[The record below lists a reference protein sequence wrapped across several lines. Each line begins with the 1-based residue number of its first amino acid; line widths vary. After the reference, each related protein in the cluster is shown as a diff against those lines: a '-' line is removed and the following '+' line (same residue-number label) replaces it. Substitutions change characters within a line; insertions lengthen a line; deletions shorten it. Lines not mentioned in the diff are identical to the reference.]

1 MRASRWTARIITAVI
16 ALLLAP
22 IAVGMVATGGAQWR
36 FAATA
41 ANAGLELSGAIA
53 PGLQLAIGIA
63 LLVGIVLTGIWSSAG
78 LLAAGALGL
87 AALLF
92 SSVPALMMGM
102 YRLLANSLPREWL
115 DGLIAGV
122 PLTILPALGGLGLA
136 LAALRRRPG
145 PLAIGGTIGGL
156 IGIPLALLAGGVAIA
171 WGAGAVATQV
181 MRFARLDVMPLV
193 ALAIVGGTLL
203 IVAALAAVRWSPYAL
218 VLPGIILVTL
228 NVVVLLGS
236 PALVFGMLRPFG
248 IEAANMLMRLLEL
261 CVPLTVGI
269 LYLAFT
275 ATALIVRRRSLRAQ
289 AA

>member
-1 MRASRWTARIITAVI
+1 M
-16 ALLLAP
+16 
-22 IAVGMVATGGAQWR
+22 
-36 FAATA
+36 
-41 ANAGLELSGAIA
+41 
-53 PGLQLAIGIA
+53 
-63 LLVGIVLTGIWSSAG
+63 
-78 LLAAGALGL
+78 
-87 AALLF
+87 
-92 SSVPALMMGM
+92 
-102 YRLLANSLPREWL
+102 
-115 DGLIAGV
+115 
-122 PLTILPALGGLGLA
+122 
-136 LAALRRRPG
+136 
-145 PLAIGGTIGGL
+145 
-156 IGIPLALLAGGVAIA
+156 
-171 WGAGAVATQV
+171 ATQV

-203 IVAALAAVRWSPYAL
+203 VVAALAAVRWSPYAL

>member
-1 MRASRWTARIITAVI
+1 
-16 ALLLAP
+16 
-22 IAVGMVATGGAQWR
+22 
-36 FAATA
+36 
-41 ANAGLELSGAIA
+41 
-53 PGLQLAIGIA
+53 
-63 LLVGIVLTGIWSSAG
+63 
-78 LLAAGALGL
+78 
-87 AALLF
+87 
-92 SSVPALMMGM
+92 
-102 YRLLANSLPREWL
+102 
-115 DGLIAGV
+115 
-122 PLTILPALGGLGLA
+122 
-136 LAALRRRPG
+136 
-145 PLAIGGTIGGL
+145 
-156 IGIPLALLAGGVAIA
+156 
-171 WGAGAVATQV
+171 

-203 IVAALAAVRWSPYAL
+203 VVAALAAVRWSPYAL